1 MLLVVKT
8 VCGRDVLLAHR
19 TEARDA
25 LEHPTLHRTAPQ
37 MKNDLAQNVN
47 SAEAEKPWSRFLHAN
62 KVTTLIRL

>member
-47 SAEAEKPWSRFLHAN
+47 SAEAEKP
-62 KVTTLIRL
+62 